1 MQGGVWVKAAVLHG
15 FGDLRVEEVP
25 DPRPG
30 PHDVVID
37 VIRVQPSVTECML
50 IAGDD
55 IAMHAALLRRLAGG
69 PTRFGGHEFAGVVRQ
84 VGSAVSRVQPGQAV
98 TAVETS
104 TCGHCGAC
112 RRGRPD
118 ACVAPEFIGF
128 TRPGAFAEQVLV
140 PQRSVVNV
148 PAGVSA
154 AATAAIQPLAGAV
167 HSHGLAE
174 VRPGESVLIIGAGVM
189 GLLGLQVARRGSAG
203 LIAITGRSPA
213 KLALAK
219 GFGADLVL
227 SAESSDVAGRGNNVE
242 EAIRAATDGIGA
254 DVVIET
260 AGGSTDVGLAGT
272 ATLDLAARCVRRGGR
287 IVMVS
292 VLANRA
298 PAPLGLLREKAVSLL
313 HPSSGAGGYSPASDV
328 FEYCL
333 SLVARGDVDVE
344 SLITHQLTGI
354 GALPEALR
362 ITRDKGAHG
371 AINPAQV
378 DLTDRGG
385 PAWPS

>member
-1 MQGGVWVKAAVLHG
+1 MKAAVLHG

-30 PHDVVID
+30 PDDVVIE
-37 VIRVQPSVTECML
+37 VTCVQPSVTECML

-55 IAMHAALLRRLAGG
+55 IAMHAALVRRLERG
-69 PTRFGGHEFAGVVRQ
+69 PTQFGGHEFAGVVRSL
-84 VGSAVSRVQPGQAV
+84 GSAVTRLRAGDAV
-98 TAVETS
+98 TAVETL
-104 TCGHCGAC
+104 TCGQCGAC

-128 TRPGAFAEQVLV
+128 TRPGAFAERVLV
-140 PQRSVVNV
+140 PQRCVVKV

-154 AATAAIQPLAGAV
+154 AAAAAIQPLAGAV
-167 HSHGLAE
+167 HGHGLAE

-203 LIAITGRSPA
+203 LIAVSGRSQA
-213 KLALAK
+213 KLALAA

-227 SAESSDVAGRGNNVE
+227 GTGDDVE
-242 EAIRAATDGIGA
+242 QAIRAATDGVGA

-260 AGGSTDVGLAGT
+260 AGGSTDVGLAGI

-292 VLANRA
+292 VLANQA
-298 PAPLGLLREKAVSLL
+298 PAPLGLLRERGVSLL
-313 HPSSGAGGYSPASDV
+313 HPRSGAGGYSPTSDV

-333 SLVARGDVDVE
+333 SLVARGDIDVE
-344 SLITHQLTGI
+344 SLITHRLAGI
-354 GALPEALR
+354 GEVPKAVE
-362 ITRDKGAHG
+362 ITRDKGTHG

-378 DLTDRGG
+378 DLGG
-385 PAWPS
+385 EFAWPS